1 MLWCEVIKVVN
12 LILLDLRVCIG
23 YILSYLRLYYLICNV
38 LFVIESEI
46 FMFSLDGRVVGYW

>member
-23 YILSYLRLYYLICNV
+23 YILLYLCLYYLICNV
-38 LFVIESEI
+38 LFVIESKI
-46 FMFSLDGRVVGYW
+46 FMFSLDGWVVGYW

>member
-23 YILSYLRLYYLICNV
+23 YILLYLCLYYLICNV

-46 FMFSLDGRVVGYW
+46 FMFSLDGWVVGYW